1 MLLEATK
8 LRTYDICRYCRLAVK
23 RIPRSEGLEVGVGVG
38 GICNQTPAQELLTG
52 KVDLLC

>member
-23 RIPRSEGLEVGVGVG
+23 RIPRSEGLEVGVG

>member
-23 RIPRSEGLEVGVGVG
+23 RIPRSEGLEVGVG

-52 KVDLLC
+52 KVDLQC